1 MQHPPE
7 PQTVPG
13 PTGATVLETG
23 TLQTSSQVVVEAI
36 QQVQQVTA
44 QQPMIMAGGQVVQ
57 ASHTNPA
64 QTLLALPGG
73 QQTLHHVDPPPHG
86 PGTAEVQQ
94 QQTLLLT
101 GSGSGAQSHSATIVI
116 QPSLLGTQSQQQ
128 AGPSIL
134 ETEGGHYQLQHLDP
148 SPHHHPQSLQMAQV
162 QQVLMHPSQSQPT
175 SMANHFTSQQQT
187 SVPSVSEQIH
197 NRFAAA
203 GQRTSGE
210 EEGGLQFQNIPENES
225 ISRSISPITATLQPT
240 SEQAAAAAAFATHQL
255 SNVPA
260 TTGTGGELHSNITL
274 GTMQGSMPS

>member
-1 MQHPPE
+1 M
-7 PQTVPG
+7 
-13 PTGATVLETG
+13 
-23 TLQTSSQVVVEAI
+23 
-36 QQVQQVTA
+36 
-44 QQPMIMAGGQVVQ
+44 VQ

-101 GSGSGAQSHSATIVI
+101 GSGAQSHSATIVI

-128 AGPSIL
+128 AGPTIL
-134 ETEGGHYQLQHLDP
+134 ETEGGQYQLQHLDP

-175 SMANHFTSQQQT
+175 SIANHFTSQQT

-197 NRFAAA
+197 DRFAAA
-203 GQRTSGE
+203 GQQTSGE